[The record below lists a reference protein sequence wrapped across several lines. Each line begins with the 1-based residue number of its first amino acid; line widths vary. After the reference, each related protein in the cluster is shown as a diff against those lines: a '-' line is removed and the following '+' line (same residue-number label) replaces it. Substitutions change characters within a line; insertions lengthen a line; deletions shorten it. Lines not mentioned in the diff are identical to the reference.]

1 MTSKVFRE
9 NYGMHFTNPSV
20 GDVIPFTHPITGTE
34 HKLTVQDFESCSH
47 LVLSC
52 LLWPVTAVL
61 ETAKTLALQRI
72 SDAPTGIDQ
81 FHIRKDQSSN

>member
-1 MTSKVFRE
+1 MEETLLLEKRTKNRASSLCIGGGIR
-9 NYGMHFTNPSV
+9 
-20 GDVIPFTHPITGTE
+20 THMVT
-34 HKLTVQDFESCSH
+34 LASDFESCSH